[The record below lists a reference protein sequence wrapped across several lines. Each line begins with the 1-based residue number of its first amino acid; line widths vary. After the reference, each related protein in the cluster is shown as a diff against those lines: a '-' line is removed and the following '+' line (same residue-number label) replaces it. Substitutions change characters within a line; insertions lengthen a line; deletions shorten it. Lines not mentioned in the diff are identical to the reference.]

1 MSAVIYEFVFPSIA
15 NLERTPSSYM
25 QMKAS
30 YRQMYLYRQMY
41 PSLVTPGMDWAV
53 NSFHPTD

>member
-30 YRQMYLYRQMY
+30 YRQMY